1 MPLKWLGDKIKKGVR
16 DISSGAK
23 DIVGNNP
30 EMLAVLGAMYGI
42 PYLKS
47 KGLGVPGGWD
57 ILGNK
62 GIISNVIGSLGTQG
76 SGSGPDEIFG
86 QKGEGV
92 LGTLQN
98 IAGGLFG
105 KDGGSKGISGI
116 LALLV
121 KNELEKE
128 KARALEGDRSG
139 MFDVASEKFGGEFGI
154 GANPK
159 KEWVFEGLQY
169 DPETGKRYD
178 KYDNG
183 FEDYITDSDDR
194 ITNYAKD
201 GGIAQLKMGGT
212 GNPMPM
218 PFNPNNKIS
227 GILTSSEPIL
237 QRAYGGGTETPLFDP
252 RMSGNQMMNQIKQNP
267 GITDFFPP
275 QFGHIRGPGGPK
287 DDKIPAMLSDGE
299 FVMTAKA
306 VDNAGGPEAMYKM
319 MNKLDP
325 DSSKGKGII

>member
-1 MPLKWLGDKIKKGVR
+1 MPLKWLGDRIKKGVR
-16 DISSGAK
+16 DIGSGAK
-23 DIVGNNP
+23 DIVRNNP
-30 EMLAVLGAMYGI
+30 EMLAALGALYGI
-42 PYLKS
+42 PYLKG

-57 ILGNK
+57 ILGDQ
-62 GIISNVIGSLGTQG
+62 GIIKKTLGSLDTIANFQG
-76 SGSGPDEIFG
+76 RGDT
-86 QKGEGV
+86 KVEGGGI

-98 IAGGLFG
+98 IAGGFLGG
-105 KDGGSKGISGI
+105 KEGGNKGISGI

-139 MFDVASEKFGGEFGI
+139 MFDIVSDKYESEFGI
-154 GANPK
+154 GDKPK
-159 KEWVFEGLQY
+159 KEWVFEDLQY

-178 KYDNG
+178 KYDDG
-183 FEDYITDSDDR
+183 FEDYTTDSDDR

-201 GGIAQLKMGGT
+201 GGIAQLKMCGT
-212 GNPMPM
+212 GNPMSM

-306 VDNAGGPEAMYKM
+306 VDNAGGPEAMYRM

>member
-1 MPLKWLGDKIKKGVR
+1 MFKWLGDRLKKGVR
-16 DISSGAK
+16 DIGSGAK
-23 DIVGNNP
+23 DIVRNNP
-30 EMLAVLGAMYGI
+30 EMLAALGALYGI
-42 PYLKS
+42 PYLKG
-47 KGLGVPGGWD
+47 KGLGIPGGWD
-57 ILGNK
+57 ILGEQ
-62 GIISNVIGSLGTQG
+62 GILSKALGSLDKLAGPANSEITQG
-76 SGSGPDEIFG
+76 
-86 QKGEGV
+86 KGF

-98 IAGGLFG
+98 IAGGILGG
-105 KDGGSKGISGI
+105 KEGGNKGISGI

-139 MFDVASEKFGGEFGI
+139 MFDVASEKFGGEFGL
-154 GANPK
+154 GDEPK
-159 KEWVFEGLQY
+159 KEWVFEDLQY
-169 DPETGKRYD
+169 DPATGKRYD

-183 FEDYITDSDDR
+183 FQDYITDSDDR

-212 GNPMPM
+212 GTFPLSM

-227 GILTSSEPIL
+227 GILTPPQPIL
-237 QRAYGGGTETPLFDP
+237 QRAYGGGTETQLFDP
-252 RMSGNQMMNQIKQNP
+252 RMSGNQMMNQIKKNP

-275 QFGHIRGPGGPK
+275 QFGHIQGAGGPK

-306 VDNAGGPEAMYKM
+306 VDNAGGPEAMYGI

-325 DSSKGKGII
+325 DSSRGKGII